1 MTLWG
6 GQSRSIFVSYSPA
19 DERWAIWLAW
29 QLEHGE
35 ARYRAVLAAWD
46 FDPATNYGEFVQ
58 RGVRES
64 DLVVAVVTENY
75 VSSRH
80 ANREWQAAL
89 EVDPAKLLA
98 IRVGEC
104 SLDWLPSGVGFL
116 DAAGVGEAGPV
127 RRQVFERVE
136 RQLSE
141 RWTPRRTIDARA
153 DDIWS
158 ATTDS
163 DAVRRRPLSAPD
175 FPGDTAAQRSHAGL
189 SILHVSGP
197 RFGRGLPSADVPS
210 DPEGLQSHIYGA
222 VTDLVDAQ
230 APPPDL
236 IVVSGDLTESAHP
249 TEFRKATSFLSG
261 LRVLLKLE
269 PDRVVIVPGNQDI
282 SRLACDAYF
291 RECAAYDRLPVQPY
305 YAKLKLFEQMFTTLY
320 RGLDHLVFDVG
331 QPWTLFPIPELRLV
345 VAGLNSTMA
354 ATHEDKDNYGW
365 IGTRQKDW
373 FAGQLRAYESQGWF
387 RLGVISHDPA
397 PGPVTSQY
405 DPRVLRDAEAVFRR
419 LGPRLNLL
427 LRGPSR
433 AGRSVAHHGGTLP
446 VLSASAPGQAEL
458 IHLTVDGLTRYRL
471 DDAADPPAPQA
482 LDWANSV
489 VALRGR
495 APVRELPAPPPA
507 PRPSAAQ
514 SSETVRP
521 HELLLEQ
528 VTEVCQVRYPDAR
541 IRRTTS
547 DPPYLLVTINSDP
560 VIEQLI
566 IGAHVGEVTGQVLD
580 GFLGPQPKPGSQ
592 LIYLGPDPDPDLR
605 DRAASE
611 GVRIRSFADFQGLA
625 NLDRYVRQQSAR
637 LREDTAYAADLYVPQ
652 RFRMLAPRG
661 REVQND
667 LVAELLRLV
676 SADDG
681 RFVLLLGDF
690 GLGKTFALRELTR
703 RLTESGADLV
713 PILIELRTLDRTN
726 SLDTLLAAHLANN
739 GESRIDLRALRYM
752 LAQGRVVL
760 LFDGFDELLTRLNYD
775 SAAEHMATLLQAA
788 VGRAKVVVAGR
799 TQHFK
804 SYDQIAAALQTRDE
818 PHPDR
823 YILGVENFTHEQVHA
838 FLVNRYGSTNNSAKA
853 GPSAD
858 SRMRLLRGIPD
869 LLELARN
876 PRMLS
881 FIADLDEQ
889 RLRTAAGAQQ
899 IIGPTR
905 LYREILT
912 AWLTFEID
920 RSPERA
926 GSQLTLRIDEL
937 WLAVT
942 YFALRV
948 WETGRPYLSLAE
960 LTEVAN
966 AAVERIDATRLNV
979 AQFVHTL
986 GSRSLIVRG
995 EDNHFGFIHSSVRDW
1010 LVAAHV
1016 AEQLADGVAAPAPLG
1031 QAQLEPLAVEFLCDL
1046 ASVEALRTWV
1056 EGVQADPAEHEITRT
1071 NAARVAARLRISPHE
1086 DLRGL
1091 NLSRED
1097 LSFRNLARLDFTGAD
1112 MTETRLSGAVLD
1124 HAVLHGVKLV
1134 GAQLDQASLVGA
1146 DLRGADMTE
1155 VQLVSA
1161 NLQNA
1166 DLRGARLHRAQL
1178 DQASLVRANLGR
1190 ADLTG
1195 ARLARTDLTGMR
1207 GEGSRWTRAALLDVV
1222 GAPIGTDLA
1231 GSGRVPGTPPHT
1243 EFAPAAIGVKH
1254 GVDAQSGRLPRPLA
1268 FSPDGGTVAVGCDS
1282 GSVVV
1287 YGADTGRTLRTLHG
1301 HRARTFAVA
1310 YTEKV
1315 LVTGSADGTVRI
1327 WDAASGAVRKIL
1339 PGHENWPW
1347 PLETD
1352 TAGTLLA
1359 TGDAAGTLRLWQ
1371 LPDGEPVHE
1380 FPPPDGV
1387 PQRIYS
1393 IALHRDRV
1401 AAAYHDGTVRI
1412 RRIST
1417 GREIGGFQGAP
1428 GPVRRVCWDPD
1439 GHLLAV
1445 AGADGALG
1453 LWDPDTG
1460 DLVHALAGH
1469 PDIVYTV
1476 AFHPVEPILAS
1487 GDLSGGIRLWDTGTG
1502 EQLTHRT
1509 EHGSARIHWLGFD
1522 PSGDMLATGDTAG
1535 AVYVRDGRTGAP
1547 LHRLTGHTGS
1557 IWPFAFRPDGSQL
1570 AVADDQFALRIWDPA
1585 TGENLHTLNGHGR
1598 HVRAVSFNA
1607 DGSLLA
1613 GCGNDGSLRIW
1624 DAATGRLAQRLEGSS
1639 DGLITLESGVFSPQ
1653 SPSQLVTVGNAGRLR
1668 IFDIEAGAAERD
1680 ITVDSAPVWAIAYDP
1695 TARFIATANDDD
1707 TVTLWTRATG
1717 GEHAVCAEHRGRVRS
1732 IAFDATGA
1740 HMATGCDDG
1749 LVRVWEVESGELVA
1763 TLSDPEHR
1771 GGSGGHRVYGVVCH
1785 GDRVAGISWDGTVR
1799 IWSVA
1804 GGPPL
1809 HRLDLHRGRLWCAA
1823 VDAGSGLLAT
1833 AGDDLVIHLWDLAS
1847 GKHLHTLH
1855 GHRNRVRS
1863 LAFDPAGGL
1872 LASGGNDGS
1881 IMLWS
1886 LAEPDIAPQLRAT
1899 LLGLP
1904 EGWVSFTPDGRYK
1917 TEGLTAG
1924 QFWHVIGMC
1933 RFEPGEL
1940 DPYLPEICQ
1949 VELDDPW

>member
-1 MTLWG
+1 MLFT
-6 GQSRSIFVSYSPA
+6 SYSPA

-29 QLEHGE
+29 QLEHAE
-35 ARYRAVLAAWD
+35 ARYRTVLSAWD

-64 DLVVAVVTENY
+64 DLVVAVLTQNY

-89 EVDPAKLLA
+89 DTDPGKLLA
-98 IRVGEC
+98 VRVSEC
-104 SLDWLPSGVGFL
+104 SLEWLPSGVGCL
-116 DAAGVGEAGPV
+116 DLLGVRDATDV
-127 RRQVFERVE
+127 RRLVLDRVE
-136 RQLSE
+136 RMLSE
-141 RWTPRRTIDARA
+141 RWTPRRAADARA

-158 ATTDS
+158 PATES
-163 DAVRRRPLSAPD
+163 PAVGRRPLSPPD
-175 FPGDTAAQRSHAGL
+175 FPGDSAVNRTHAGL
-189 SILHVSGP
+189 SILHIGGP
-197 RFGRGLPSADVPS
+197 RFGRGLRATDIPT
-210 DPEGLQSHIYGA
+210 DPEGLQSHLWGT
-222 VTDLVDAQ
+222 VTELVDEQ

-249 TEFRKATSFLSG
+249 TEFHKARSFLGG
-261 LRVLLKLE
+261 LRVLLRLE
-269 PDRVVIVPGNQDI
+269 PDRLVIVPGNRDI
-282 SRLACDAYF
+282 SKLACEAYLL
-291 RECAAYDRLPVQPY
+291 ECQANDRLPKPPY
-305 YAKLKLFEQMFTTLY
+305 FAKLKLYEQMFNTLY
-320 RGLDHLVFDVG
+320 RGLDHLLFDVG

-354 ATHEDKDNYGW
+354 ATHRAEDDYGS
-365 IGTRQKDW
+365 IGIDQKDW
-373 FAGQLRAYESQGWF
+373 FAQQLRFYEARGWF
-387 RLGVISHDPA
+387 RLGVIRHDPA
-397 PGPVTSQY
+397 PGPSTSPY
-405 DPRVLRDAEAVFRR
+405 DPSVLRDAEPVFRR

-427 LRGPSR
+427 LRGPGP
-433 AGRSVAHHGGTLP
+433 AGRSVAHPGGTLP
-446 VLSASAPGQAEL
+446 VLSAPPAGHAEL
-458 IHLTVDGLTRYRL
+458 IHITTAGVTRYRP
-471 DDAADPPAPQA
+471 DAVEPPAPQP
-482 LDWANSV
+482 LTWVNSV
-489 VALRGR
+489 AALERR
-495 APVRELPAPPPA
+495 ASTPELPPPPPVT
-507 PRPSAAQ
+507 PRPELRAG
-514 SSETVRP
+514 ETSRP
-521 HELLLEQ
+521 HDLLLEQ
-528 VTEVCQVRYPDAR
+528 LAEVCEVRFPGAR
-541 IRRTTS
+541 IRRIAA
-547 DPPYLLVTINSDP
+547 DPPYLLVTVKSDP

-566 IGAHVGEVTGQVLD
+566 IGAHVGEVTAQVLD
-580 GFLGPQPKPGSQ
+580 EFLGPEPKPGSQ
-592 LIYLGPDPDPDLR
+592 LVYLGPAPGRELR
-605 DRAASE
+605 DRAAAE

-625 NLDRYVRQQSAR
+625 DLGDYVRKQSAR
-637 LREDTAYAADLYVPQ
+637 LRDDPAYAAELYVPQ

-661 REVQND
+661 REVRDD
-667 LVAELLRLV
+667 LVAELIELV
-676 SADDG
+676 TAEDG

-703 RLTESGADLV
+703 RLTETSADFI
-713 PILIELRTLDRTN
+713 PILIELRNLDRTS

-752 LAQGRVVL
+752 LEQGRVVL
-760 LFDGFDELLTRLNYD
+760 LFDGFDELVTRLNYD

-788 VGRAKVVVAGR
+788 KGRAKVVVAGR

-804 SYDQIAAALQTRDE
+804 SYDQIANALETQED

-838 FLVNRYGSTNNSAKA
+838 FLVNRYGGT

-858 SRMRLLRGIPD
+858 ARMRLLRGIPD

-881 FIADLDEQ
+881 FISDLDEH

-912 AWLTFEID
+912 AWLNYEIE

-926 GSQLTLRIDEL
+926 SSQPTLRIDEL

-948 WETGRPYLSLAE
+948 WETGRPYLTLTE
-960 LTEVAN
+960 LTEVAH

-979 AQFVHTL
+979 AQFVHAL
-986 GSRSLIVRG
+986 GSRSLVVRG
-995 EDNHFGFIHSSVRDW
+995 EDNQFGFIHSSVRDW
-1010 LVAAHV
+1010 LVTAHI
-1016 AEQLADGVAAPAPLG
+1016 AEQLADGVASPAPLS

-1046 ASVEALRTWV
+1046 ADVELLRAWV
-1056 EGVQADPAEHEITRT
+1056 ERTQADPAAHEITRT
-1071 NAARVAARLRISPHE
+1071 NAARIAARLRISPHE

-1091 NLSRED
+1091 DLSRED

-1124 HAVLHGVKLV
+1124 NAILHGVRLT
-1134 GAQLDQASLVGA
+1134 GAQLEQASLVGT

-1155 VQLVSA
+1155 AQLVSA
-1161 NLQNA
+1161 NLEHA
-1166 DLRGARLHRAQL
+1166 DLRGARLHRARL
-1178 DQASLVRANLGR
+1178 DQASLARANLGR

-1195 ARLARTDLTGMR
+1195 ARLARTDLTAAR
-1207 GEGSRWTRAALLDVV
+1207 GEGSRWTRAALLDVI

-1231 GSGRVPGTPPHT
+1231 GSGRVPGTPPLT

-1268 FSPDGGTVAVGCDS
+1268 YSPDGGTVAIGCDS

-1287 YGADTGRTLRTLHG
+1287 YGTDTGRTLRTLHG
-1301 HRARTFAVA
+1301 HRGRAFAVA
-1310 YTEKV
+1310 YTEQV
-1315 LVTGSADGTVRI
+1315 LVSGSADGTVRI
-1327 WDAASGAVRKIL
+1327 WDAATGAARKIL
-1339 PGHENWPW
+1339 SGHEQWPW

-1359 TGDAAGTLRLWQ
+1359 TGDAGGTLRLWL
-1371 LPDGEPVHE
+1371 LPDGEPLHE
-1380 FPPPDGV
+1380 FAPPDRV

-1393 IALHRDRV
+1393 IAFHRDRV
-1401 AAAYHDGTVRI
+1401 AAAYHDGAVRI
-1412 RRIST
+1412 WQIST
-1417 GREIGGFQGAP
+1417 GTEVGGFQGAH
-1428 GPVRRVCWDPD
+1428 GPVRRICWDPM
-1439 GHLLAV
+1439 GTLLAV
-1445 AGADGALG
+1445 GGADGTLG
-1453 LWDPDTG
+1453 LWDPVTG
-1460 DLVHALAGH
+1460 DLVHELRGH
-1469 PDIVYTV
+1469 QDVVYAV
-1476 AFHPVEPILAS
+1476 AFHPLEPILAS
-1487 GDLSGGIRLWDTGTG
+1487 GDIEGGIRLWDTGTG
-1502 EQLTHRT
+1502 EPLHTRT
-1509 EHGSARIHWLGFD
+1509 EHGRARVHWLGFD

-1585 TGENLHTLNGHGR
+1585 TGASLHALTGHGR

-1607 DGSLLA
+1607 DGTLLA
-1613 GCGNDGSLRIW
+1613 GCGNDGSVRLW
-1624 DAATGRLAQRLEGSS
+1624 DAATGRLAKRLHGSA
-1639 DGLITLESGVFSPQ
+1639 DGLVTLESGVFSPTA
-1653 SPSQLVTVGNAGRLR
+1653 PSQLVTVGNAGRLR
-1668 IFDIEAGAAERD
+1668 VFDIEAAVAERD

-1707 TVTLWTRATG
+1707 TVTLWTRETG

-1732 IAFDATGA
+1732 IAFNGDGSR
-1740 HMATGCDDG
+1740 MATGCDDG
-1749 LVRVWEVESGELVA
+1749 LVRVWNVAAGTLVT
-1763 TLSDPEHR
+1763 TLSDPDHT
-1771 GGSGGHRVYGVVCH
+1771 GGSGGHRVYGVVFH

-1799 IWSVA
+1799 IWSIA

-1823 VDAGSGLLAT
+1823 VDPASGMLAT
-1833 AGDDLVIHLWDLAS
+1833 AGDDLVIHLWDIAS

-1863 LAFDPAGGL
+1863 LTFDPTGRV

-1886 LAEPDIAPQLRAT
+1886 LGETGGAPELRAT

-1904 EGWVSFTPDGRYK
+1904 EGWAAFTPDGRYK

-1940 DPYLPEICQ
+1940 DPYLAEICP
-1949 VELDDPW
+1949 VDLDDPL